1 MSFEE
6 VDAGAF
12 VAQVGLEA
20 KEDNGS
26 GRAEMKNFRV
36 PLSLC

>member
-6 VDAGAF
+6 IDAGAF